1 MQTYNIFPT
10 VVGSVKLNLDLNSL
24 ENYCKNIKLKSKGRV
39 LSNIYGYQ
47 SNDLDLKD
55 EKLKEF
61 LTILYATAQDY
72 ALNILELKNK
82 LRISNMWFNY
92 NTKKCSNGAHVH
104 PDSVVSGVF
113 YVKTP
118 PHSGD
123 IIFHREDA
131 FVYFARH
138 AFKDKDFKKFNF
150 FNSRYWS
157 ITPEENTLLLF
168 PSWLLHS
175 VTENITEKERL
186 SFSFNFKL

>member
-1 MQTYNIFPT
+1 MIL
-10 VVGSVKLNLDLNSL
+10 KKKKNLK
-24 ENYCKNIKLKSKGRV
+24 ETK
-39 LSNIYGYQ
+39 
-47 SNDLDLKD
+47 
-55 EKLKEF
+55 KLKEF
-61 LTILYATAQDY
+61 LTILN
-72 ALNILELKNK
+72 LNVEKYTSDVLELKNK
-82 LRISNMWFNY
+82 LSISNIWFNY

-123 IIFHREDA
+123 IVFHREDA